1 MIVIDCPQGSPSW
14 HEARAGV
21 ITASM
26 FVVARQKVGQLTE
39 QQAIYVDAIRS
50 GMDAKGAMRAAG
62 YKAKPT
68 SSTIER
74 ALAGESVGDFSD
86 VAKKYAFALA
96 IERINGQPLD
106 EGFETYAM
114 RRGHELEP
122 MARAEHERQSGLRV
136 KRAGFVL
143 TDDSVFG
150 CSADGFIGDR
160 SGAEYKCF
168 MDPERLYRF
177 HIENDASEVFDQAQ
191 GCMWITG
198 RESWHIGMY
207 CPALKKVGRQLWWKE
222 FKRDDNYIN
231 AMESEL
237 MEFKALVDSL
247 EQKLQPECP

>member
-1 MIVIDCPQGSPSW
+1 MIIIDCPQGSPAW

-26 FVVARQKVGQLTE
+26 FVIARQKVGQLTE
-39 QQAIYVDAIRS
+39 QQAAYVNAIQLGS
-50 GMDAKGAMRAAG
+50 DQKSAMVIAG

-74 ALAGESVGDFSD
+74 ALAGERVGDFSD

-106 EGFETYAM
+106 EVFETYAM
-114 RRGHELEP
+114 KRGHELEP
-122 MARAEHERQSGLRV
+122 MARAENERQAAVSV
-136 KRAGFVL
+136 DPAGFIL

-150 CSADGFIGDR
+150 CSADGLIGEY

-168 MDPERLYRF
+168 IDPERLYRF

-198 RESWHIGMY
+198 RTSWHIGMY
-207 CPALKKVGRQLWWKE
+207 CPALKKVGRQLWWRE

-237 MEFKALVDSL
+237 MEFKSLVDSL
-247 EQKLQPECP
+247 EQQLQIACP